1 MKKIIKFWDILL
13 VALLGILGTGCK
25 IDEPP
30 PAEYG
35 PEPEY
40 GPPYY
45 SVDITNHISTETN
58 KDEN

>member
-25 IDEPP
+25 VEEPP

-45 SVDITNHISTETN
+45 SVDHYKQINIETSEDGN
-58 KDEN
+58 

>member
-1 MKKIIKFWDILL
+1 MKKLIKLWDLLL
-13 VALLGILGTGCK
+13 VALLGLMGTGCN
-25 IDEPP
+25 IIEPP

-45 SVDITNHISTETN
+45 SIKIIDNVFTDTDEI
-58 KDEN
+58 KD

>member
-1 MKKIIKFWDILL
+1 MKKILKFWDLLL
-13 VALLGILGTGCK
+13 VALLGLMGTSCK
-25 IDEPP
+25 IEEPP

-45 SVDITNHISTETN
+45 SIHNFDHNSAQTNEDET
-58 KDEN
+58 